1 MRFLTVVL
9 TAVTA
14 FTALVSAQSSTET
27 SPPAPAVTDSKDN
40 QINYPVGGTI
50 GSGSPVT
57 IKWSVE
63 LSIWEFGFGGT
74 CTNNGVTGLHLLKA
88 QLPLF

>member
-1 MRFLTVVL
+1 MRFFTVVL

-14 FTALVSAQSSTET
+14 FTALVSAQSATET

-50 GSGSPVT
+50 GSGSPIT
-57 IKWSVE
+57 IKWSVG

-74 CTNNGVTGLHLLKA
+74 FVLTMA
-88 QLPLF
+88 

>member
-1 MRFLTVVL
+1 MRFFTVVL

-50 GSGSPVT
+50 GSGSPIT
-57 IKWSVE
+57 IKWLVE
-63 LSIWEFGFGGT
+63 LSIWEFGFG
-74 CTNNGVTGLHLLKA
+74 VTFVLTMV
-88 QLPLF
+88 